1 MMESTQPLFAEDP
14 SAEAEA
20 IAGKIDKPK
29 APPRVSMPNCKQLE
43 L

>member
-1 MMESTQPLFAEDP
+1 MMESTNPIRRRPERR
-14 SAEAEA
+14 SRG

-29 APPRVSMPNCKQLE
+29 APPRVSMPNYKQLE